1 LGLILSSQ
9 ELQHEALAI
18 NVEVPTRVFKGDEFV
33 DNLTLNDFEVH
44 EDGILQ
50 SIDAVYLIKKT
61 GIIRKEERKAYAP
74 KTARHFYI
82 YFDIAE
88 YDART
93 GRAVEHFVQ
102 NVLSPGD
109 NLTVITPMRTLRMK
123 KETLQVI
130 SKEELV
136 RQLISRLKQD
146 VWVGNSEYRNAIH
159 ELEKMGQMIAG
170 KIDLNAE
177 KLTVTSEFP
186 KEGPSLEVQ
195 LSYYM
200 VLLDKLESL
209 REISQKKLLDF
220 AEMLKSTEG
229 QKNLFL
235 FYQREFVPRIE
246 PRIIDQ
252 ASSMFQDIPEI
263 YYKLE
268 DAFNNS
274 PRDLYID
281 VDKIKQAYA
290 DSSIGVHFLF
300 FSKPAENL
308 PYIQMVER
316 SEDIFSA
323 FFEMAKATGGLATS
337 SSNPEFLFQKAT
349 DASENYYL
357 IYYTPKNYKPDGKFR
372 NIKVIVKGK
381 SYRITHRTGYI
392 AS

>member
-1 LGLILSSQ
+1 
-9 ELQHEALAI
+9 
-18 NVEVPTRVFKGDEFV
+18 VFKGDEFV
-33 DNLTLNDFEVH
+33 DNLTLDDFEVY
-44 EDGILQ
+44 EDDILQ

-61 GIIRKEERKAYAP
+61 GIERKEERKAYAP
-74 KTARHFYI
+74 KTGRYFYI

-88 YDART
+88 YDTRI
-93 GRAVEHFVQ
+93 GKAVEHFVQ

-109 NLTVITPMRTLRMK
+109 NLTVITPIRTLRMK
-123 KETLQVI
+123 KETLQI
-130 SKEELV
+130 LPKKELV

-159 ELEKMGQMIAG
+159 ELEKMGQIIAG
-170 KIDLNAE
+170 KVGDPLAKDFN
-177 KLTVTSEFP
+177 VTSEFP
-186 KEGPSLEVQ
+186 KEGPTLEEM
-195 LSYYM
+195 LSYYL
-200 VLLDKLESL
+200 VLLEKLESM
-209 REISQKKLLDF
+209 REISQKNLLDF
-220 AEMLKSTEG
+220 AGILKGTEG
-229 QKNLFL
+229 QKNVFL
-235 FYQREFVPRIE
+235 FYQREFVPRVE
-246 PRIIDQ
+246 QRIIDQ
-252 ASSMFQDIPEI
+252 AASMCQDIPEI

-281 VDKIKQAYA
+281 VDRIKQAYA
-290 DSSIGVHFLF
+290 DSSIAVHFLF

-323 FFEMAKATGGLATS
+323 FSDMAKATGGLTTS
-337 SSNPEFLFQKAT
+337 SSNPEFLFQKAV

-357 IYYTPKNYKPDGKFR
+357 IYYTPKNYRPDGKFR

-392 AS
+392 AN